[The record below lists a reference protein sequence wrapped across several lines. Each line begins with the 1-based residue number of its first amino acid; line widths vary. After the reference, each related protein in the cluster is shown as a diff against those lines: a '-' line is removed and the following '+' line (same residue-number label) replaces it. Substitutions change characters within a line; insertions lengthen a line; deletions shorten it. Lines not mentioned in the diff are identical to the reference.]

1 MVMLSPD
8 YFIENDP
15 ELFGKAVDATES
27 LILFTGDSI
36 AGESTRH
43 EFLISNFYELK

>member
-27 LILFTGDSI
+27 LILFAGDSI
-36 AGESTRH
+36 AVGRTRD
-43 EFLISNFYELK
+43 EFLI